1 MVQIHPPL
9 PITMIKR
16 DIEAFLTPIIEETG
30 CELWGI
36 EFGSAKGKG
45 RLLRIYIDAIHG
57 VDINDCTKVSREI
70 DYYFQH
76 ESIFSEFAFFEVSS
90 PGLDR
95 KLFNQKQYKKFVGDV
110 VSLSLFSK
118 VNNLRKLKGTLLEV
132 LDSEISVKTEGETLL
147 LELSNIEVCKLDLD
161 DQIEK
166 KRMNKQIL
174 DVVASVSIE
183 KGVDK
188 TIIFQALE
196 EAIASATKKLVDDEA
211 NIDVVIDT
219 TTGEYKT
226 YRKWDIV
233 KEIDE
238 SEVFQVLESDLDG
251 YEVDEATASKEIEN
265 IDFGRISAQAAKQV
279 IIQKVREAE
288 RSKITKKYENL
299 VGEVISGQV
308 KRINRDFLLLEIEE
322 DLNAQIP
329 RDQIIPGEIF
339 KLNDRVRAVIKEIV
353 STPRG
358 PQIILS
364 RTDERLVVQL
374 FTQEVP
380 EISEGTIEI
389 KAIARDPGYRSKI
402 AVKTYDGRIDPVGAC
417 VGMRGSRV
425 QAVSNEIGNERIDIF
440 IHSDNPAEFVVNC
453 LAPVKIYS
461 ILVDERTST
470 LILEVEE
477 ENQAQII
484 GKNGQNLRLMTHMIG
499 WSFQVLNK
507 EQFKEYQD
515 SSLIEKYDGLAKR
528 LDLSDK
534 EKEGIVS
541 KELDSLE
548 KIVDLDSKILAEIF
562 GNEKRTTELLD
573 KANELLL
580 QDAFNADFNDPTME
594 EDLVNLNGITNEV
607 LSALSSNNIKKL
619 EDLAEMSVGE
629 LQDISETISEKEA
642 SALIMEARKPWFE

>member
-1 MVQIHPPL
+1 
-9 PITMIKR
+9 
-16 DIEAFLTPIIEETG
+16 
-30 CELWGI
+30 
-36 EFGSAKGKG
+36 
-45 RLLRIYIDAIHG
+45 
-57 VDINDCTKVSREI
+57 
-70 DYYFQH
+70 
-76 ESIFSEFAFFEVSS
+76 
-90 PGLDR
+90 
-95 KLFNQKQYKKFVGDV
+95 
-110 VSLSLFSK
+110 
-118 VNNLRKLKGTLLEV
+118 
-132 LDSEISVKTEGETLL
+132 
-147 LELSNIEVCKLDLD
+147 
-161 DQIEK
+161 
-166 KRMNKQIL
+166 MNKQIL
-174 DVVASVSIE
+174 EVVASVSME
-183 KGVDK
+183 KGVEKD
-188 TIIFQALE
+188 IIFQALE
-196 EAIASATKKLVDDEA
+196 EAISSATKKLVDDEA
-211 NIDVVIDT
+211 IIDVIIDRN
-219 TTGEYKT
+219 TGEYET
-226 YRKWDIV
+226 FRKWNIV
-233 KEIDE
+233 DEIDE
-238 SEVFQVLESDLDG
+238 SDVFQILSSELSDHAVEEDL
-251 YEVDEATASKEIEN
+251 ATKKIDN

-288 RSKITKKYENL
+288 RSKITAKYESL

-308 KRINRDFLLLEIEE
+308 KRINRDFLLLEIVE

-353 STPRG
+353 TTPRG

-453 LAPVKIYS
+453 LAPIKIFS

-515 SSLIEKYDGLAKR
+515 STLVEKYDALASR
-528 LDLSDK
+528 LGLSDK
-534 EKEGIVS
+534 EKELIVS
-541 KELDSLE
+541 SEIDSLE
-548 KIVDLDSKILAEIF
+548 KLVDSSAEKTKEIF
-562 GNEKRTTELLD
+562 TTDKRLTEVMD

-594 EDLVNLNGITNEV
+594 DDLVNLNGITNDI
-607 LSALSSNNIKKL
+607 LSALSANNIKKL
-619 EDLAEMSVGE
+619 DELAEMSVGE
-629 LQDISETISEKEA
+629 LMDISEKVTEKEA
-642 SALIMEARKPWFE
+642 SALIMEARKPWFN

>member
-1 MVQIHPPL
+1 
-9 PITMIKR
+9 
-16 DIEAFLTPIIEETG
+16 
-30 CELWGI
+30 
-36 EFGSAKGKG
+36 
-45 RLLRIYIDAIHG
+45 
-57 VDINDCTKVSREI
+57 
-70 DYYFQH
+70 
-76 ESIFSEFAFFEVSS
+76 
-90 PGLDR
+90 
-95 KLFNQKQYKKFVGDV
+95 
-110 VSLSLFSK
+110 
-118 VNNLRKLKGTLLEV
+118 
-132 LDSEISVKTEGETLL
+132 
-147 LELSNIEVCKLDLD
+147 
-161 DQIEK
+161 
-166 KRMNKQIL
+166 MNKQIL
-174 DVVASVSIE
+174 EVVASVSME
-183 KGVDK
+183 KGVEKD
-188 TIIFQALE
+188 IIFQALE
-196 EAIASATKKLVDDEA
+196 EAISSATKKLVDDEA
-211 NIDVVIDT
+211 IIDVIIDRN
-219 TTGEYKT
+219 TGEYET
-226 YRKWDIV
+226 FRKWNIV
-233 KEIDE
+233 DEIDE
-238 SEVFQVLESDLDG
+238 SDVFQILSSELSDHAVEEDL
-251 YEVDEATASKEIEN
+251 ATKKIDN

-288 RSKITKKYENL
+288 RSKITAKYESL

-353 STPRG
+353 TTPRG

-453 LAPVKIYS
+453 LAPIKIFS
-461 ILVDERTST
+461 ILVDDRTST

-515 SSLIEKYDGLAKR
+515 STLVEKYDNLASR
-528 LDLSDK
+528 LGLSDK
-534 EKEGIVS
+534 EKELLVS
-541 KELDSLE
+541 SEIDSLE
-548 KIVDLDSKILAEIF
+548 KLVDSSAEKTKEIF
-562 GNEKRTTELLD
+562 TTDKRLTEVMD

-594 EDLVNLNGITNEV
+594 DDLVNLNGITNDI
-607 LSALSSNNIKKL
+607 LSALSANNIKKL
-619 EDLAEMSVGE
+619 DELAEMSVGE
-629 LQDISETISEKEA
+629 LMDISEKVTEKEA
-642 SALIMEARKPWFE
+642 SALIMEARKPWFN

>member
-1 MVQIHPPL
+1 
-9 PITMIKR
+9 
-16 DIEAFLTPIIEETG
+16 
-30 CELWGI
+30 
-36 EFGSAKGKG
+36 
-45 RLLRIYIDAIHG
+45 
-57 VDINDCTKVSREI
+57 
-70 DYYFQH
+70 
-76 ESIFSEFAFFEVSS
+76 
-90 PGLDR
+90 
-95 KLFNQKQYKKFVGDV
+95 
-110 VSLSLFSK
+110 
-118 VNNLRKLKGTLLEV
+118 
-132 LDSEISVKTEGETLL
+132 
-147 LELSNIEVCKLDLD
+147 
-161 DQIEK
+161 
-166 KRMNKQIL
+166 MNKQIL
-174 DVVASVSIE
+174 EVVASVSME
-183 KGVDK
+183 KGVEKD
-188 TIIFQALE
+188 IIFQALE
-196 EAIASATKKLVDDEA
+196 EAISSATKKLVDDEA
-211 NIDVVIDT
+211 IIDVTIDRN
-219 TTGEYKT
+219 TGEYET
-226 YRKWDIV
+226 FRKWNIV
-233 KEIDE
+233 DEIDE
-238 SEVFQVLESDLDG
+238 SDVFQILSSELSDHSVEEDL
-251 YEVDEATASKEIEN
+251 ATKKIDN

-288 RSKITKKYENL
+288 RSKITAKYESL

-353 STPRG
+353 TTPRG

-453 LAPVKIYS
+453 LAPIKIFS

-515 SSLIEKYDGLAKR
+515 STLVEKYDALASR
-528 LDLSDK
+528 LGLSDK
-534 EKEGIVS
+534 EKELIVS
-541 KELDSLE
+541 SEIDSLE
-548 KIVDLDSKILAEIF
+548 KLVDSSAEKTKEIF
-562 GNEKRTTELLD
+562 TTDKRLTEVMD

-594 EDLVNLNGITNEV
+594 DGLVNLNGITNDI
-607 LSALSSNNIKKL
+607 LSALSANNIKKL
-619 EDLAEMSVGE
+619 DELAEMSVGE
-629 LQDISETISEKEA
+629 LMDISEKVTEKEA
-642 SALIMEARKPWFE
+642 SALIMEARKPWFN

>member
-1 MVQIHPPL
+1 
-9 PITMIKR
+9 
-16 DIEAFLTPIIEETG
+16 
-30 CELWGI
+30 
-36 EFGSAKGKG
+36 
-45 RLLRIYIDAIHG
+45 
-57 VDINDCTKVSREI
+57 
-70 DYYFQH
+70 
-76 ESIFSEFAFFEVSS
+76 
-90 PGLDR
+90 
-95 KLFNQKQYKKFVGDV
+95 
-110 VSLSLFSK
+110 
-118 VNNLRKLKGTLLEV
+118 
-132 LDSEISVKTEGETLL
+132 
-147 LELSNIEVCKLDLD
+147 
-161 DQIEK
+161 
-166 KRMNKQIL
+166 MNKQIL
-174 DVVASVSIE
+174 EVVDSVSME

-188 TIIFQALE
+188 EIIFEALE
-196 EAIASATKKLVDDEA
+196 EAISSATKKLTEDEA
-211 NIDVVIDT
+211 NISVEINRDT
-219 TTGEYKT
+219 GGYKT
-226 YRKWDIV
+226 FRNWTIVAEEDLVDQIFEITEKDI
-233 KEIDE
+233 
-238 SEVFQVLESDLDG
+238 SDHVVEEG
-251 YEVDEATASKEIEN
+251 IATREIEN

-288 RSKITKKYENL
+288 RSKITEKYESL
-299 VGEVISGQV
+299 VGQVISGQV

-339 KLNDRVRAVIKEIV
+339 KLNDKIRTVIKEIV
-353 STPRG
+353 TTPRG

-364 RTDERLVVQL
+364 RTDERLVVEL

-470 LILEVEE
+470 LVLEVEE

-515 SSLIEKYDGLAKR
+515 SSLVEKYEQVANR
-528 LDLSDK
+528 LELSDK
-534 EKEGIVS
+534 EKEQLVAAEMETLEKVVDAS
-541 KELDSLE
+541 QENLE
-548 KIVDLDSKILAEIF
+548 KIFKTA
-562 GNEKRTTELLD
+562 KRTTEVTE

-580 QDAFNADFNDPTME
+580 QDAFNEDFNDPTME
-594 EDLVNLNGITNEV
+594 EGLVNLRGITNDV
-607 LSALSSNNIKKL
+607 LSALSQNNIKNL
-619 EDLAEMSVGE
+619 EEFAEMSVPE
-629 LQDISETISEKEA
+629 LMDISDKITEKEA
-642 SALIMEARKPWFE
+642 SALIMEARKPWFN

>member
-1 MVQIHPPL
+1 
-9 PITMIKR
+9 
-16 DIEAFLTPIIEETG
+16 
-30 CELWGI
+30 
-36 EFGSAKGKG
+36 
-45 RLLRIYIDAIHG
+45 
-57 VDINDCTKVSREI
+57 
-70 DYYFQH
+70 
-76 ESIFSEFAFFEVSS
+76 
-90 PGLDR
+90 
-95 KLFNQKQYKKFVGDV
+95 
-110 VSLSLFSK
+110 
-118 VNNLRKLKGTLLEV
+118 
-132 LDSEISVKTEGETLL
+132 
-147 LELSNIEVCKLDLD
+147 
-161 DQIEK
+161 
-166 KRMNKQIL
+166 MNKQIL
-174 DVVASVSIE
+174 EVVDSVSME

-188 TIIFQALE
+188 GIIFEALE
-196 EAIASATKKLVDDEA
+196 EAISSATKKLIEDEA
-211 NIDVVIDT
+211 NISVEINRDT
-219 TTGEYKT
+219 GGYKT
-226 YRKWDIV
+226 FRNWTIVAEEDLVDQIFEITEKDI
-233 KEIDE
+233 
-238 SEVFQVLESDLDG
+238 SDHVVEEG
-251 YEVDEATASKEIEN
+251 IATREIEN

-288 RSKITKKYENL
+288 RSKITEKYESL
-299 VGEVISGQV
+299 VGQVISGQV

-339 KLNDRVRAVIKEIV
+339 KLNDKIRAVIKEIV
-353 STPRG
+353 TTPRG

-364 RTDERLVVQL
+364 RTDERLVVEL

-470 LILEVEE
+470 LVLEVEE

-515 SSLIEKYDGLAKR
+515 SSLVEKYEQVANR
-528 LDLSDK
+528 LELSDK
-534 EKEGIVS
+534 EKEQLVAAEMETLEKVVDAS
-541 KELDSLE
+541 QENLE
-548 KIVDLDSKILAEIF
+548 KIFKTS
-562 GNEKRTTELLD
+562 KRTTEVTE

-580 QDAFNADFNDPTME
+580 QDAFNEDFNDPTME
-594 EDLVNLNGITNEV
+594 EGLVNLRGITNDV
-607 LSALSSNNIKKL
+607 LSALSQNNIKNL
-619 EDLAEMSVGE
+619 EEFAEMSVPE
-629 LQDISETISEKEA
+629 LMDISDKITEKEA
-642 SALIMEARKPWFE
+642 SALIMEARKPWFN

>member
-1 MVQIHPPL
+1 
-9 PITMIKR
+9 
-16 DIEAFLTPIIEETG
+16 
-30 CELWGI
+30 
-36 EFGSAKGKG
+36 
-45 RLLRIYIDAIHG
+45 
-57 VDINDCTKVSREI
+57 
-70 DYYFQH
+70 
-76 ESIFSEFAFFEVSS
+76 
-90 PGLDR
+90 
-95 KLFNQKQYKKFVGDV
+95 
-110 VSLSLFSK
+110 
-118 VNNLRKLKGTLLEV
+118 
-132 LDSEISVKTEGETLL
+132 
-147 LELSNIEVCKLDLD
+147 
-161 DQIEK
+161 
-166 KRMNKQIL
+166 MNKQIL
-174 DVVASVSIE
+174 EVVASVSME
-183 KGVDK
+183 KGVEKD
-188 TIIFQALE
+188 IIFQALE
-196 EAIASATKKLVDDEA
+196 EAISSATKKLVDDEA
-211 NIDVVIDT
+211 IIDVTIDRN
-219 TTGEYKT
+219 TGEYET
-226 YRKWDIV
+226 FRKWNIV
-233 KEIDE
+233 DEIDE
-238 SEVFQVLESDLDG
+238 SDVFQILSSELSDHTVEEDL
-251 YEVDEATASKEIEN
+251 ATKKIDN

-288 RSKITKKYENL
+288 RSKITAKYESL

-353 STPRG
+353 TTPRG

-453 LAPVKIYS
+453 LAPIKIFS

-515 SSLIEKYDGLAKR
+515 STLVEKYDNLASR
-528 LDLSDK
+528 LGLSDK
-534 EKEGIVS
+534 EKELLVS
-541 KELDSLE
+541 SEIDSLE
-548 KIVDLDSKILAEIF
+548 KLVDSSAEKTKEIF
-562 GNEKRTTELLD
+562 TTDKRLTEVMD

-594 EDLVNLNGITNEV
+594 DGLVNLNGITNDI
-607 LSALSSNNIKKL
+607 LSALSANNIKKL
-619 EDLAEMSVGE
+619 DELAEMSVGE
-629 LQDISETISEKEA
+629 LMDISEKVTEKEA
-642 SALIMEARKPWFE
+642 SALIMEARKPWFN

>member
-1 MVQIHPPL
+1 M
-9 PITMIKR
+9 
-16 DIEAFLTPIIEETG
+16 D
-30 CELWGI
+30 
-36 EFGSAKGKG
+36 
-45 RLLRIYIDAIHG
+45 
-57 VDINDCTKVSREI
+57 
-70 DYYFQH
+70 
-76 ESIFSEFAFFEVSS
+76 
-90 PGLDR
+90 
-95 KLFNQKQYKKFVGDV
+95 
-110 VSLSLFSK
+110 
-118 VNNLRKLKGTLLEV
+118 
-132 LDSEISVKTEGETLL
+132 
-147 LELSNIEVCKLDLD
+147 
-161 DQIEK
+161 
-166 KRMNKQIL
+166 KQIL
-174 DVVASVSIE
+174 EVVDSVSME

-188 TIIFQALE
+188 EIIFQALE
-196 EAIASATKKLVDDEA
+196 EAISSATKKLIEDEA
-211 NIDVVIDT
+211 NIKVVIDRDN
-219 TTGEYKT
+219 GS
-226 YRKWDIV
+226 YRTFRNWTIVSEEDLIDRVFEITKEDI
-233 KEIDE
+233 
-238 SEVFQVLESDLDG
+238 SDHKIEEG
-251 YEVDEATASKEIEN
+251 IATKEIEN

-299 VGEVISGQV
+299 LGQVISGQV

-353 STPRG
+353 TTPRG

-364 RTDERLVVQL
+364 RTDERLVMEL

-470 LILEVEE
+470 LVLEVEE

-484 GKNGQNLRLMTHMIG
+484 GKSGQNLRLMTQMIG

-515 SSLIEKYDGLAKR
+515 SSLIEKYNQVSNR
-528 LDLSDK
+528 LELNDEEK
-534 EKEGIVS
+534 EKLIAV
-541 KELDSLE
+541 ELETLEKVVDANQELLE
-548 KIVDLDSKILAEIF
+548 KIVNDP
-562 GNEKRTTELLD
+562 KRAASIVE

-580 QDAFNADFNDPTME
+580 QDAFNEDFNDPTME
-594 EDLVNLNGITNEV
+594 DDLVNLRGITNDV
-607 LSALSSNNIKKL
+607 LSSLSNNNIKKL
-619 EDLAEMSVGE
+619 DELAEMSVPE
-629 LQDISETISEKEA
+629 LMDISEKITENEA
-642 SALIMEARKPWFE
+642 SALIMEARKPWFD

>member
-1 MVQIHPPL
+1 M
-9 PITMIKR
+9 
-16 DIEAFLTPIIEETG
+16 D
-30 CELWGI
+30 
-36 EFGSAKGKG
+36 
-45 RLLRIYIDAIHG
+45 
-57 VDINDCTKVSREI
+57 
-70 DYYFQH
+70 
-76 ESIFSEFAFFEVSS
+76 
-90 PGLDR
+90 
-95 KLFNQKQYKKFVGDV
+95 
-110 VSLSLFSK
+110 
-118 VNNLRKLKGTLLEV
+118 
-132 LDSEISVKTEGETLL
+132 
-147 LELSNIEVCKLDLD
+147 
-161 DQIEK
+161 
-166 KRMNKQIL
+166 KQIL
-174 DVVASVSIE
+174 EVVASVSME
-183 KGVDK
+183 KGVEKD
-188 TIIFQALE
+188 IIFEALE
-196 EAIASATKKLVDDEA
+196 EAISSATKKLVDDEA
-211 NIDVVIDT
+211 IIDVVIDRN
-219 TTGEYKT
+219 TGEYET
-226 YRKWDIV
+226 FRKWNIV
-233 KEIDE
+233 N
-238 SEVFQVLESDLDG
+238 
-251 YEVDEATASKEIEN
+251 EVDESDVFQILSSELSDHAVQDDLATRKIDN

-288 RSKITKKYENL
+288 RSKITAKYESL

-353 STPRG
+353 TTPRG

-453 LAPVKIYS
+453 LAPIKIFS

-515 SSLIEKYDGLAKR
+515 STLVEKYDNLASR
-528 LDLSDK
+528 LGLSDK
-534 EKEGIVS
+534 EKELLVS
-541 KELDSLE
+541 REIDSLE
-548 KIVDLDSKILAEIF
+548 KLVDSSSEKTKEIF
-562 GNEKRTTELLD
+562 TTDKRLTEVMD

-594 EDLVNLNGITNEV
+594 DDLVSLNGITNDV
-607 LSALSSNNIKKL
+607 LSALSANNIKKL
-619 EDLAEMSVGE
+619 DELAEMSVGE
-629 LQDISETISEKEA
+629 LMDISEKVTEKEA
-642 SALIMEARKPWFE
+642 SALIMEARKPWFN

>member
-1 MVQIHPPL
+1 
-9 PITMIKR
+9 
-16 DIEAFLTPIIEETG
+16 
-30 CELWGI
+30 
-36 EFGSAKGKG
+36 
-45 RLLRIYIDAIHG
+45 
-57 VDINDCTKVSREI
+57 
-70 DYYFQH
+70 
-76 ESIFSEFAFFEVSS
+76 
-90 PGLDR
+90 
-95 KLFNQKQYKKFVGDV
+95 
-110 VSLSLFSK
+110 
-118 VNNLRKLKGTLLEV
+118 
-132 LDSEISVKTEGETLL
+132 
-147 LELSNIEVCKLDLD
+147 
-161 DQIEK
+161 
-166 KRMNKQIL
+166 MNKQIL
-174 DVVASVSIE
+174 EVVDSVSME

-188 TIIFQALE
+188 EIIFEALE
-196 EAIASATKKLVDDEA
+196 EAISSATKKLTEDEA
-211 NIDVVIDT
+211 NISVEINRDT
-219 TTGEYKT
+219 GGYKT
-226 YRKWDIV
+226 FRNWMIVAEEDLVDQIFEITEKDITDHV
-233 KEIDE
+233 VEEGI
-238 SEVFQVLESDLDG
+238 
-251 YEVDEATASKEIEN
+251 ATREIEN

-288 RSKITKKYENL
+288 RSKITEKYESL
-299 VGEVISGQV
+299 VGQVISGQV

-339 KLNDRVRAVIKEIV
+339 KLNEKVRAVIKEIIT
-353 STPRG
+353 TPRG

-364 RTDERLVVQL
+364 RTDERLVVEL

-461 ILVDERTST
+461 IMVDERTST
-470 LILEVEE
+470 LVLEVEE

-515 SSLIEKYDGLAKR
+515 SSLIEKYDQVASR
-528 LDLSDK
+528 LELSDK
-534 EKEGIVS
+534 EKEQLVTAEMETLE
-541 KELDSLE
+541 KVVDSSPENLE
-548 KIVDLDSKILAEIF
+548 KIFKTA
-562 GNEKRTTELLD
+562 KRTTEVTE

-580 QDAFNADFNDPTME
+580 QDAFNEDFNDPTME
-594 EDLVNLNGITNEV
+594 KDLVNLRGITNDV
-607 LSALSSNNIKKL
+607 LSALSQNNIKSL
-619 EDLAEMSVGE
+619 EEFAEMSVPE
-629 LQDISETISEKEA
+629 LMDISDKITEKEA
-642 SALIMEARKPWFE
+642 SALIMEARKPWFN

>member
-1 MVQIHPPL
+1 
-9 PITMIKR
+9 
-16 DIEAFLTPIIEETG
+16 
-30 CELWGI
+30 
-36 EFGSAKGKG
+36 
-45 RLLRIYIDAIHG
+45 
-57 VDINDCTKVSREI
+57 
-70 DYYFQH
+70 
-76 ESIFSEFAFFEVSS
+76 
-90 PGLDR
+90 
-95 KLFNQKQYKKFVGDV
+95 
-110 VSLSLFSK
+110 
-118 VNNLRKLKGTLLEV
+118 
-132 LDSEISVKTEGETLL
+132 
-147 LELSNIEVCKLDLD
+147 
-161 DQIEK
+161 
-166 KRMNKQIL
+166 MNKQIL
-174 DVVASVSIE
+174 EVVDSVSME

-188 TIIFQALE
+188 GIIFEALE
-196 EAIASATKKLVDDEA
+196 EAIASATKKLIEDEA
-211 NIDVVIDT
+211 DISVEINRDT
-219 TTGEYKT
+219 GGYKT
-226 YRKWDIV
+226 FRNWTIVAEEDLVDQIFEITEKDI
-233 KEIDE
+233 
-238 SEVFQVLESDLDG
+238 SDHIVEEG
-251 YEVDEATASKEIEN
+251 IATKEIEN

-288 RSKITKKYENL
+288 RSKITEKYESL
-299 VGEVISGQV
+299 VGQVISGQV

-339 KLNDRVRAVIKEIV
+339 KLNDKIRAVIKEIV
-353 STPRG
+353 TTPRG

-364 RTDERLVVQL
+364 RTDERLVVEL

-470 LILEVEE
+470 LVLEVEE

-515 SSLIEKYDGLAKR
+515 SSLVEKYDQVANR
-528 LDLSDK
+528 LELSDK
-534 EKEGIVS
+534 EKEQLIAAEMETLEKVVDAS
-541 KELDSLE
+541 QENLE
-548 KIVDLDSKILAEIF
+548 KIFKTA
-562 GNEKRTTELLD
+562 KRTTEVTE

-580 QDAFNADFNDPTME
+580 QDAFNEDFNDPTIE
-594 EDLVNLNGITNEV
+594 EGLVNLRGITNDV
-607 LSALSSNNIKKL
+607 LSALSQNNIKSL
-619 EDLAEMSVGE
+619 EEFAEMSVPE
-629 LQDISETISEKEA
+629 LMDISDKITEKEA
-642 SALIMEARKPWFE
+642 SALIMEARKPWFN